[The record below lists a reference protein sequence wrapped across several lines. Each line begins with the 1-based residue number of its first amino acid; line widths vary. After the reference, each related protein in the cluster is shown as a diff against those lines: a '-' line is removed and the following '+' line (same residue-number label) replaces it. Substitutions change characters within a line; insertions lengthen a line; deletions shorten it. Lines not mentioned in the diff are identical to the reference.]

1 MWAFTGRGKT
11 LNQRER
17 KLLRVFEQ
25 VMTIAGTISDE
36 ALLRL
41 SPLYK
46 VCCMLAIGSRVS

>member
-1 MWAFTGRGKT
+1 MWPFTGRGKT

-36 ALLRL
+36 AL
-41 SPLYK
+41 
-46 VCCMLAIGSRVS
+46 